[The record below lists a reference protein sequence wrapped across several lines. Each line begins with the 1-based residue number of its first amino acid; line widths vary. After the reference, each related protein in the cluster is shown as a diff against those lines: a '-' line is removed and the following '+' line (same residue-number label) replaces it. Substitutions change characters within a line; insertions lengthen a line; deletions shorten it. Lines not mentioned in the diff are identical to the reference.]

1 MSVTP
6 DYFHCLT
13 DTRFRSCVY
22 EPEADTFLL
31 LEALDKD
38 ADRLRTMRPRRC
50 LEVGCGSGT
59 VISHLMLVL
68 NGIAGSAERL
78 QEEKEKKN
86 GCVEYHAVDVNP
98 VAIEATH
105 MTWSKTVNHNF
116 NGDEVPHLQLHQGD
130 LFAPF
135 QRKSSGDEE
144 LRVYC
149 TFDVILF
156 NPPYVPTS
164 MEELLGAGTQG
175 DFITAAWCG
184 GPRGR
189 IVVDRFIAYLPK
201 FLSASGVCYIIAIKE
216 NDIPDMVKVIHAAF
230 ENSKEENDAV
240 SVDVVAE
247 RYTGEY
253 LKVLRVIRGQQEVTR
268 IE

>member
-38 ADRLRTMRPRRC
+38 AVLLRRMSPRRC
-50 LEVGCGSGT
+50 VEVGCGSGT

-68 NGIAGSAERL
+68 SGIAGCAEKL
-78 QEEKEKKN
+78 PEEEKVAGVK
-86 GCVEYHAVDVNP
+86 YHGVDVNP
-98 VAIEATH
+98 VALEATE
-105 MTWSKTVNHNF
+105 MTWSKTINQHF
-116 NGDEVPHLQLHQGD
+116 KGDEMPHLQLHQGD
-130 LFAPF
+130 LFTPF
-135 QRKSSGDEE
+135 EEESCSGEE
-144 LRVYC
+144 GSNA

-164 MEELLGAGTQG
+164 MEEFLGAGTQG

-189 IVVDRFIAYLPK
+189 IVVDRFISSLPK
-201 FLSASGVCYIIAIKE
+201 FLSSNGVCYIIAIKE
-216 NDIPDMVKVIHAAF
+216 NDVPDMMKAICSAF
-230 ENSKEENDAV
+230 ENNTQYNDAI

-253 LKVLRVIRGQQEVTR
+253 LKVLRVIRRRQYQVAHIG
-268 IE
+268 